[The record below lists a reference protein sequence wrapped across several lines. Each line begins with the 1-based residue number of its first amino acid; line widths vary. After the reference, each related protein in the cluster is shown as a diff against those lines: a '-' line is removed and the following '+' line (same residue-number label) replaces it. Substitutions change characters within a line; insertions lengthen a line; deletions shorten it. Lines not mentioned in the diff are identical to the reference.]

1 MRLWRGFAV
10 GLVASA
16 IACSG
21 CGSSGGGATGGNGGA
36 VGGKGGGAGGAS
48 GGAGGVAGGAGG
60 AAGTA
65 SGAGGNAGAGG
76 NRATGGNAGAG
87 GAAGSAGVAG
97 GAGTGGSSGATGS
110 GGVAGQ
116 SGAAGNAGAG
126 GSGGA
131 AGGGGAAGAR
141 GPACLGNLTIDLI
154 SRTDLS
160 SGVPYWVDASTACGT
175 ATFEDDGVRL
185 SRDGT
190 CTADQQGGFLQLDPT
205 QWQLCGDFDMTVD
218 FDLAPFSVPAN
229 GSRWLAWHTYDPAA
243 SSNGIALERYNVG
256 FGGCYPS
263 TMTYK
268 SWTAS
273 SSDCS
278 GAIFRST
285 TAVTGTLRVTRV
297 GSTVT
302 SYTQVNGDAGVGDA
316 AAGGWSSFVTATGM
330 TTTPWTIAF
339 YTGVYNGDGT
349 AATARLSNLV
359 IKSASTP

>member
-1 MRLWRGFAV
+1 MGLRRGFAV

-21 CGSSGGGATGGNGGA
+21 CGSGGGGATGGNGGA
-36 VGGKGGGAGGAS
+36 AGGKGGGAAGKAGGSGVAS
-48 GGAGGVAGGAGG
+48 GGAGGA
-60 AAGTA
+60 A
-65 SGAGGNAGAGG
+65 SGAGGTAGAAG
-76 NRATGGNAGAG
+76 NSATGGHAGAG

-97 GAGTGGSSGATGS
+97 GAGAGGAGGSSGATGS
-110 GGVAGQ
+110 GGAAGQ

-126 GSGGA
+126 GRAGA
-131 AGGGGAAGAR
+131 AGGGAAGAS
-141 GPACLGNLTIDLI
+141 GPACLGDLTLDLI
-154 SRTDLS
+154 SRSDLS
-160 SGVPYWVDASTACGT
+160 SGVPYWVDASTACGA
-175 ATFEDDGVRL
+175 ATFEDDGLRL

-190 CTADQQGGFLQLDPT
+190 CTADQQGGFIQLDPT

-218 FDLAPFSVPAN
+218 FDLAPFSVPAS

-273 SSDCS
+273 STDCS
-278 GAIFRST
+278 GGVFRST

-297 GSTVT
+297 GSTVS

-316 AAGGWSSFVTATGM
+316 AAGGWSSFVTASGM